1 MRSVYKQLGLHS
13 MTLIEY
19 CCEYNIIIYTHYA
32 GVHRVRGVQLAAQI
46 ALSPLFGIY
55 RDPAEEQGQG
65 LEAGGQPAL
74 RKTCSPWPGTLRWTV
89 RSNR

>member
-13 MTLIEY
+13 MTLIEF

-46 ALSPLFGIY
+46 RPLFGIY

-74 RKTCSPWPGTLRWTV
+74 RKTSSQRRGTGQWTV
-89 RSNR
+89 HDNW